1 MADISLKILDMECA
15 ACVRRLGKVISA
27 QKGVENAEINFAAST
42 AAVSYDEGV
51 TDIAMIAAAVRKAGF
66 RVRTSRRCAD
76 AKI

>member
-1 MADISLKILDMECA
+1 MTDISLKILDMECA

-51 TDIAMIAAAVRKAGF
+51 TDIAMIAAVRKAGF
-66 RVRTSRRCAD
+66 RVRPSRRCAD

>member
-1 MADISLKILDMECA
+1 MTDISLKISDIECA

-42 AAVSYDEGV
+42 AAVSYAEGV
-51 TDIAMIAAAVRKAGF
+51 TDIASIAAAVRKAGF
-66 RVRTSRRCAD
+66 RVRPSRRCAD